1 MKAVV
6 LSDSHRNF
14 SSIQDILEQEK
25 DAQLIIH
32 AGDVQSDV
40 DDILEAYP
48 RTACAYVRGN
58 NDFAVLNVPY
68 DRFFSLGD
76 TKIFLTHGHRYGVKQ
91 DLFRLFA
98 RARELGADIC
108 IFGHTHTA
116 YCQQTD
122 GIWMLNPGSTWRSYA
137 VIQME
142 NGTVNI
148 EIKQRP

>member
-98 RARELGADIC
+98 RARELG
-108 IFGHTHTA
+108 GRHLHLRA
-116 YCQQTD
+116 YPYGLLPANGRNMD
-122 GIWMLNPGSTWRSYA
+122 AKPGLYLA
-137 VIQME
+137 VIRRDP
-142 NGTVNI
+142 NG
-148 EIKQRP
+148 KRHSKH